1 MLNATTTILRIL
13 RLLPPPRK
21 EEKARAHLKADG
33 IDEEYQTKLLEEV
46 EQMLI
51 DGDGKV
57 AHQQTDKQHPG
68 QPERNSAHPNL
79 AQTQAERDHQGQN
92 HH

>member
-1 MLNATTTILRIL
+1 ML
-13 RLLPPPRK
+13 
-21 EEKARAHLKADG
+21 
-33 IDEEYQTKLLEEV
+33 V
-46 EQMLI
+46 